1 MNTFM
6 PRRRTGVIGVA
17 VRVAGRR
24 LVAGALLL
32 LLLAGTSRARQLSP
46 KGWIFSEIDSARRL
60 GPEMADNDL
69 RTAWVSRTP
78 VTPGGGIAIDLG
90 QEAVVHRLFFT
101 PGKAQGGTPRSLKV
115 VLDGRAVGRGA
126 PTTLNVT
133 LPVGKRDVNLFFDPV
148 ITRHVRLEAT
158 ESSDQ

>member
-78 VTPGGGIAIDLG
+78 LAPGSGVVIDLG
-90 QEAVVHRLFFT
+90 QEVVLHRLFFT
-101 PGKAQGGTPRSLKV
+101 PG
-115 VLDGRAVGRGA
+115 
-126 PTTLNVT
+126 
-133 LPVGKRDVNLFFDPV
+133 
-148 ITRHVRLEAT
+148 
-158 ESSDQ
+158 